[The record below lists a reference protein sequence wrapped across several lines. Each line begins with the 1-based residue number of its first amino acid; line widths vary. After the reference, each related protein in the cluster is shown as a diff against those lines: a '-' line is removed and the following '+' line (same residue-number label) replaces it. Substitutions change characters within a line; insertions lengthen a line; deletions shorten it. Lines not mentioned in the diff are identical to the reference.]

1 MMTNNQDQ
9 ILQTV
14 FAEAR
19 QDLDGTAFTA
29 RIMSRTRK
37 LLYLLATGGIAIAAL
52 LLTGAWLI
60 FGMPLLEFAMLI
72 SNALTTTLVD
82 LGEGWL
88 ALVFMPINNIASLV
102 IITARALHLG
112 WKKVTGA
119 SFTV

>member
-1 MMTNNQDQ
+1 MMTNKQDQ
-9 ILQTV
+9 LLQTV

-37 LLYLLATGGIAIAAL
+37 FLYLLALGAIAVAGM

-60 FGMPLLEFAMLI
+60 FGMPLLEFAVMI
-72 SNALTTTLVD
+72 SNALTTTLID

-88 ALVFMPINNIASLV
+88 ALAFTPINNIASLV
-102 IITARALHLG
+102 IITARAIHLG
-112 WKKVTGA
+112 WKKISGA
-119 SFTV
+119 SFTL

>member
-9 ILQTV
+9 LLQTV

-37 LLYLLATGGIAIAAL
+37 FLYLLALGGIAFAGI

-60 FGMPLLEFAMLI
+60 FGMSLLEFAVMI
-72 SNALTTTLVD
+72 SNVLTTALLD

-88 ALVFMPINNIASLV
+88 ALVFTPINNIASLV
-102 IITARALHLG
+102 IITARAIHLG
-112 WKKVTGA
+112 WKKISGA
-119 SFTV
+119 SFTL

>member
-9 ILQTV
+9 LLQTV

-37 LLYLLATGGIAIAAL
+37 FLYLLALGGIAFAGM

-60 FGMPLLEFAMLI
+60 FGMPLLEFAVMI
-72 SNALTTTLVD
+72 SNVLTTTLID

-88 ALVFMPINNIASLV
+88 ALVFTPINNIASLV
-102 IITARALHLG
+102 IITARAIHLG
-112 WKKVTGA
+112 WKKISGA
-119 SFTV
+119 SFPL

>member
-9 ILQTV
+9 LLQTV

-37 LLYLLATGGIAIAAL
+37 FLYLLALGGIAVAGI

-60 FGMPLLEFAMLI
+60 FGMPLLEFAVMI
-72 SNALTTTLVD
+72 SNVLTTTLID

-102 IITARALHLG
+102 IITARAIHLG
-112 WKKVTGA
+112 WKKISGA
-119 SFTV
+119 SFTL